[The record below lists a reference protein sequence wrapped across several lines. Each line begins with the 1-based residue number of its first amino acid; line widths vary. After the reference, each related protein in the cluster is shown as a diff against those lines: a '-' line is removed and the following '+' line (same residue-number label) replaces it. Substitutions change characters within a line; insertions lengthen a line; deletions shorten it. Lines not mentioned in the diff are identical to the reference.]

1 MICSNWSH
9 QHFFDGNFFLLF
21 CCMNLALGSK
31 THHCIYFQK
40 NLPARWWC
48 LDSLHWITR
57 IPYVMVCNVFSLIF
71 FHLIFSLSS
80 FSIIFILKS
89 KTFSLFHFHYIFS
102 LILFSIL
109 NLENKKKNENRNKK
123 RRKDSLYSLTLTC
136 SFPNSS
142 SHPQLSWFIHWNP
155 HPSIH
160 IHKHMNFLHFFFFL
174 FSLECLLIS
183 KFSFYLLFFLK

>member
-1 MICSNWSH
+1 
-9 QHFFDGNFFLLF
+9 
-21 CCMNLALGSK
+21 MNLALGSK

-48 LDSLHWITR
+48 LDSLHWITALNHSH
-57 IPYVMVCNVFSLIF
+57 PLMLWCVM
-71 FHLIFSLSS
+71 FSLSS
-80 FSIIFILKS
+80 FSIWSSHFPLFPSFLFSNQKLFLSFIFI
-89 KTFSLFHFHYIFS
+89 IFFPWFYF
-102 LILFSIL
+102 LFSIL
-109 NLENKKKNENRNKK
+109 KKEKKNENRNKK